1 MNGKEDWIQTSLKL
15 NGTSEWKAVSIEPE
29 MFLSN
34 YKHRPQI
41 SFTIKETEKKESCH
55 SPSHGGP
62 DLFKSVQSNWKGF
75 RPQNAD
81 LCKISVEQGATRGK
95 KRHQGVTRGKERH
108 QGAIRGS
115 KRHQGATKGNKRH
128 QGATRSGDGLRPVTG
143 SNTGT
148 NCDSTASEA
157 LRNPNPKGTC

>member
-1 MNGKEDWIQTSLKL
+1 MNGTEDWIQTSLKL

-62 DLFKSVQSNWKGF
+62 DLFKSVQSNWEGF
-75 RPQNAD
+75 RPKNAD
-81 LCKISVEQGATRGK
+81 FCKISVELGATRVTNG
-95 KRHQGVTRGKERH
+95 QQEATRG
-108 QGAIRGS
+108 
-115 KRHQGATKGNKRH
+115 TKGQQEAAVVSDRWLAPTLEPTAIPPPPRRC
-128 QGATRSGDGLRPVTG
+128 ATQIQRELVNFGNIHYTL
-143 SNTGT
+143 
-148 NCDSTASEA
+148 
-157 LRNPNPKGTC
+157 